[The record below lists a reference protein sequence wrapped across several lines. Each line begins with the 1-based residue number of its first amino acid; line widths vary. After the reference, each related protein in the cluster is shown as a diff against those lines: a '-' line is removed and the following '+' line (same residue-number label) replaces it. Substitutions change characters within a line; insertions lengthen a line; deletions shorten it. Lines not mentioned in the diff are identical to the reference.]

1 MSGNGDFDDETIY
14 GKPVQVIA
22 IDEQENTFSLNEE
35 NLNLILS
42 RVPPKMKLSIVSV
55 VGAFRTGKSFLL
67 DFFLKY
73 LRYPQNKMGEEAWNN
88 LFTSKTKLDGNS
100 NLNENNNNNIH
111 PDNFNEKETNNGFSW
126 KSGTERNTLGIW
138 FWSIPFIRKLKSTGE
153 SVAVLIVDTQGIF
166 DSRLTQMM
174 ATSIFGLSTL
184 LSSHQIYNV
193 QNRLQEDHLQHL
205 ALFTEYGRATLKI
218 QGINDEEE
226 KKNASLDAE
235 IDKSKKE
242 KNVSASP
249 MKRKE
254 EEEDKKKTTDGDD
267 NKEKNLQAPFQ
278 TLQFLIRDFQFE
290 TKEQRE
296 ESGMKKYLDKF
307 LSVEDRQQADLTEIR
322 EHIQES
328 FEKVGIFLL
337 PHPGFAVPEPDYDGD
352 ISKIRDV
359 FRDLLRKYVPTVLER
374 DLKPKTING
383 NYVTKSEFKY
393 FVHAYTSIFGNSLP
407 QCQTL
412 FATTA
417 EVNNR
422 CAKELA
428 YETYSAELDRM
439 CGPGKRHVN
448 KSKLIAHHEVCKEA
462 AVSLFSARANLGN
475 ESSIQKF
482 KDELTEQIEKKYQ
495 DALIINADRD
505 PMKNLEMYLF
515 PLVITFASYIIS
527 TVGNIFCIKQK
538 TPEFDFEYADFC
550 RGTLDLVNLIYGST
564 FFFLLIIVGITGRQA
579 YQRIQLLLNPGGREE
594 NFGNKLKTD

>member
-226 KKNASLDAE
+226 KK
-235 IDKSKKE
+235 KC
-242 KNVSASP
+242 
-249 MKRKE
+249 
-254 EEEDKKKTTDGDD
+254 
-267 NKEKNLQAPFQ
+267 
-278 TLQFLIRDFQFE
+278 
-290 TKEQRE
+290 
-296 ESGMKKYLDKF
+296 
-307 LSVEDRQQADLTEIR
+307 
-322 EHIQES
+322 
-328 FEKVGIFLL
+328 
-337 PHPGFAVPEPDYDGD
+337 
-352 ISKIRDV
+352 
-359 FRDLLRKYVPTVLER
+359 
-374 DLKPKTING
+374 
-383 NYVTKSEFKY
+383 
-393 FVHAYTSIFGNSLP
+393 FV
-407 QCQTL
+407 
-412 FATTA
+412 
-417 EVNNR
+417 R
-422 CAKELA
+422 C
-428 YETYSAELDRM
+428 
-439 CGPGKRHVN
+439 
-448 KSKLIAHHEVCKEA
+448 
-462 AVSLFSARANLGN
+462 
-475 ESSIQKF
+475 
-482 KDELTEQIEKKYQ
+482 
-495 DALIINADRD
+495 
-505 PMKNLEMYLF
+505 
-515 PLVITFASYIIS
+515 
-527 TVGNIFCIKQK
+527 
-538 TPEFDFEYADFC
+538 
-550 RGTLDLVNLIYGST
+550 
-564 FFFLLIIVGITGRQA
+564 
-579 YQRIQLLLNPGGREE
+579 
-594 NFGNKLKTD
+594 